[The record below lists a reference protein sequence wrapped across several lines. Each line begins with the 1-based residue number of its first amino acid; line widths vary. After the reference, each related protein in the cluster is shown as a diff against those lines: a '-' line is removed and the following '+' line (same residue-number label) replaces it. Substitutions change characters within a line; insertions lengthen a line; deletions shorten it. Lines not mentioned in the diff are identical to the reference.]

1 MYMVYIATA
10 ALAVGAGEG
19 LPVVGFTSLP
29 PVEAAFV
36 QGQGRGQGQTGGQA
50 QGQGRE
56 QRPAQPP
63 AEARGRRDAA
73 GTQRASGND
82 RSGAQEPRGRAGG
95 QQAPGQARGQET
107 PRGQAGQRQPPAR
120 DAADRRQEPRG
131 RSAGQP
137 GAATG
142 QGQPAQARGR
152 AGGEA
157 SAAGPGSAASSR
169 AASSG
174 DAPGMRR
181 GDGRITQQEIRER
194 VSSLPAPVRRMG
206 ESRRRHEAVVG
217 RAAALGTI
225 WGLAPASLVVRM
237 DRDVVR
243 VANRRNELLLDL
255 DERRARDLGAWELSR
270 IDHQRVRGNAP
281 SFCRTGEGHP
291 VWGRE
296 WCIRQGFGLGSDGV
310 IRWSRAQVGD
320 VIYRRH
326 SDRTRLDRV
335 TLIDV
340 LGDVVFGRLALHA
353 LGMGYDRPLSGV
365 WIAEPAAPRILR
377 IYAGDAVVAE
387 MVDLDRNDRVDVLY
401 VAHRL

>member
-1 MYMVYIATA
+1 MIMVYIAAT
-10 ALAVGAGEG
+10 ALAMGAGDD
-19 LPVVGFTSLP
+19 LPMDGNMTIAS
-29 PVEAAFV
+29 VEDALG
-36 QGQGRGQGQTGGQA
+36 QGQGRGQGQVQGRG
-50 QGQGRE
+50 QGQS
-56 QRPAQPP
+56 QPP
-63 AEARGRRDAA
+63 AEARGRRDAV
-73 GTQRASGND
+73 
-82 RSGAQEPRGRAGG
+82 GAQGARGSDRPREQEARGRSGG
-95 QQAPGQARGQET
+95 QQGPAQAQGRGQGQRGQEA
-107 PRGQAGQRQPPAR
+107 PRGQAGRGQSPAR

-131 RSAGQP
+131 RSDGQP

-142 QGQPAQARGR
+142 QGQQRAPAQARER
-152 AGGEA
+152 AGGEG
-157 SAAGPGSAASSR
+157 SGAARGSAASSR
-169 AASSG
+169 AATPTGSG
-174 DAPGMRR
+174 A
-181 GDGRITQQEIRER
+181 GRITQQEIRER
-194 VSSLPAPVRRMG
+194 VRSLPAQVRRMG

-217 RAAALGTI
+217 RAAAIGTV
-225 WGLAPASLVVRM
+225 WGLAPASLVVRTE
-237 DRDVVR
+237 RDVVR
-243 VANRRNELLLDL
+243 VANHRNELLLDL
-255 DERRARDLGAWELSR
+255 DERRARELGAWELSR

-310 IRWSRAQVGD
+310 VRWSRAPVGD
-320 VIYRRH
+320 VVYRRH

-335 TLIDV
+335 TLVDV

-353 LGMGYDRPLSGV
+353 LGMGYDRPLTGV